1 MKHFIVVTISY
12 ILFPLAIQAQMETVM
27 DMHHDDDTLEVKYM
41 KEMLQGKWIPCSKY
55 GEFNVSYK
63 IYR

>member
-1 MKHFIVVTISY
+1 MKYIIVLFIVCT
-12 ILFPLAIQAQMETVM
+12 LFPLAIQAQMETVM
-27 DMHHDDDTLEVKYM
+27 DMHHADDTLDVKYT
-41 KEMLQGKWIPCSKY
+41 KDMLQGKWIPGSKY

>member
-1 MKHFIVVTISY
+1 MKYIIVLFIVCT
-12 ILFPLAIQAQMETVM
+12 LFPLTMQAQMETVM

>member
-12 ILFPLAIQAQMETVM
+12 ILFPLTIQAQMRTVM
-27 DMHHDDDTLEVKYM
+27 DMHHADDTLEVKYT

>member
-27 DMHHDDDTLEVKYM
+27 DIHHDDDTLEVKYT
-41 KEMLQGKWIPCSKY
+41 KEMLQGKWIPGSKY

>member
-1 MKHFIVVTISY
+1 MKHFIVLFIAC
-12 ILFPLAIQAQMETVM
+12 ILFPLITYAQIS
-27 DMHHDDDTLEVKYM
+27 MHHADDTLEVKYT
-41 KEMLQGKWIPCSKY
+41 KDMLQGKWIPCSKY